1 MKNIKIILFNILFI
15 LGSSL
20 FFLIQS
26 NVSVVEAAN
35 DSKITFDLYGYYGD
49 GNTGSLV
56 LDVPD
61 LIGNQIKLSYSGV
74 ATKSFD
80 SAYPGTKYM
89 GVTVLRDGESIFTI
103 SVNGD
108 TKQKVLIDKI
118 KNISVLKGDILCF
131 YFAQPTKQRL
141 LNVTGG
147 QPGLNSYV
155 APYFKQDMYYMIT
168 QDGFIPVN
176 NAISIQN
183 FHYGNI
189 YNYINTLL
197 YKHIIGY
204 SEALIEGKKQYNP
217 TTLFQPSLPP
227 NEERFFLIQ
236 HEVGVDHKLTIP
248 KNKVTGFGETTFGE
262 VNELVKKIPV
272 RNGNIYQVYCN
283 DSRRVGIWKNGVL
296 SPLQDLTQKINY
308 FELTE
313 NNGLVELDFYKVK
326 PNETELVLELG
337 SDSKTIKV
345 TDVTNISNYSN
356 LSASFKTDIKTDTLG
371 VYDQSIV
378 IKQNL
383 LTNNNYL
390 EYEIT
395 SKINIVD
402 TTKPTAV
409 GKVGIEI
416 PIYSSLPT
424 NPADLL
430 ENIQDNSDV
439 KTLKIEYLDE
449 NGDTSIPGVKVVK
462 IRLTDISGNFSD
474 ISVPIT
480 IVPGTLTISKVP
492 HLNFGQI
499 KIGSASKNLNQTVS
513 EIEIN
518 DFRGTKEGWT
528 LQVSKS
534 DFLTQDGKKLN
545 SGISIINGV
554 VSSMDQQIDGVS
566 MYDVILN
573 NFPQPIM
580 QAQKNSGIKK
590 WVGTLK
596 KENVILENIS
606 PDARIGSY
614 ESIINWTLLNAP

>member
-1 MKNIKIILFNILFI
+1 MKFNKKLVYNLFFI
-15 LGSSL
+15 LISSL
-20 FFLIQS
+20 FFLTQS

-176 NAISIQN
+176 TALSVQTYSPEGIQKYISS
-183 FHYGNI
+183 F
-189 YNYINTLL
+189 L

-204 SEALIEGKKQYNP
+204 SESTELWRKQFNP
-217 TTLFQPSLPP
+217 LAKFQTYFPE
-227 NEERFFLIQ
+227 NERFILSQ
-236 HEVGVDHKLTIP
+236 YEVGTNHTLTVP
-248 KNKVTGFGETTFGE
+248 K
-262 VNELVKKIPV
+262 KKISAYGKTTYGEMNV
-272 RNGNIYQVYCN
+272 LIKGMQVKIGNIYQVYYS
-283 DSRRVGIWKNGVL
+283 DPDKVGIWKNGVL
-296 SPLQDLTQKINY
+296 SPLQDLTQKTNY

-313 NNGLVELDFYKVK
+313 NNGLVELDFYKIK
-326 PNETELVLELG
+326 PKKTELVLELG
-337 SDSKTIKV
+337 SDSKSIKV
-345 TDVTNISNYSN
+345 TDVTNLSDYPN

-371 VYDQSIV
+371 VYNQSIV

-474 ISVPIT
+474 ISVLIT
-480 IVPGTLTISKVP
+480 IVPGVLTLSRVPNFNFGKIKLGKVP
-492 HLNFGQI
+492 
-499 KIGSASKNLNQTVS
+499 KNLNQVLS

-534 DFLTQDGKKLN
+534 SFSTTEGRKLN
-545 SGISIINGV
+545 SDIVLMDGV
-554 VSSMDQQIDGVS
+554 VSSPDQTVEGVN
-566 MYDVILN
+566 MYNVILN
-573 NFPQPIM
+573 ESSQTVM
-580 QAQKNSGIKK
+580 QAKKNSGIKK
-590 WVGTLK
+590 WLCTLK